1 MFRAPTA
8 SEQLQFSALPELPEN
23 KPEKNKNNRTGQKH
37 HQYLIKSLHKRKE
50 LENRLFGLELYPFT
64 EGSQI
69 QMNNSG

>member
-1 MFRAPTA
+1 MFGAPTA
-8 SEQLQFSALPELPEN
+8 SEQLQFSALPKLPEN

-50 LENRLFGLELYPFT
+50 LVNSLFGLELYPFT
-64 EGSQI
+64 KSSQI